1 MLRLSCLL
9 LALIGASLPLA
20 APSLSAQSRPAPPRA
35 ATASATPATLAG
47 DWIFEMEGDGQ
58 PQRVTLTVRGDSL
71 RGQVYGQS
79 FAASLTGTR
88 LTFAVGDY
96 RWRATVRGDSLV
108 GFLGVAPDSSRWFG
122 VREGRPAVP
131 RSVRLEPT
139 TWWRGISATATPAL
153 RVAAGDTVRTTTIDA
168 GGWGRGA
175 YGDGANKRAMGGN
188 PLTGPIYV
196 EGALPGDV
204 LIVTLHRV
212 RLNRGWAFSGTW
224 LMDNAIDVS
233 YGSERKGTP
242 PNAPQNNQWVLD
254 TLAGTARLA
263 QPPAALAN
271 FTVPLTPFLG
281 VIATAPG
288 AEFTPSSRESGGY
301 GGNMENRFIREGAT
315 VLLPVR
321 TRGAY
326 LYLGDGHAAQGD
338 GELTGDAMETS
349 LDVTFSVEI
358 KRWGFHDLV
367 RVDDD
372 EQIMSVGVGGSLDEA
387 MRRATSDMA
396 RWLERDYRLTSTEAA
411 LVMGFALRFD
421 IPDVVPPGFGVT
433 ARLPKSALRQITRP

>member
-9 LALIGASLPLA
+9 LALVGASLPLA

-47 DWIFEMEGDGQ
+47 EWIFEMEGDGQ
-58 PQRVTLTVRGDSL
+58 PQRVTLAMRGDSL
-71 RGQVYGQS
+71 RGQVYGQN

-122 VREGRPAVP
+122 VRDVRPSVP
-131 RSVRLEPT
+131 RAVTLEPT
-139 TWWRGISATATPAL
+139 TWWRGLSATATPAL
-153 RVAAGDTVRTTTIDA
+153 RIAAGDTVRTTTLDA

-204 LIVTLHRV
+204 LIVKLHRV

-233 YGSERKGTP
+233 YATERKGTP
-242 PNAPQNNQWVLD
+242 GNAPQNNQWLLD

-281 VIATAPG
+281 VIAAAPG
-288 AEFTPSSRESGGY
+288 AEFTPSSRESGAY

-367 RVDDD
+367 RVEDD

-387 MRRATSDMA
+387 MRRATSDLA

-433 ARLPKSALRQITRP
+433 ARLPKAALRQITRP

>member
-1 MLRLSCLL
+1 MLRPFCLL
-9 LALIGASLPLA
+9 ATIVGAGAPLA
-20 APSLSAQSRPAPPRA
+20 AQSRPAPPPTNLAR
-35 ATASATPATLAG
+35 LAG

-58 PQRVTLTVRGDSL
+58 PQRVTLTASGDTL
-71 RGQVYGQS
+71 RGKVYGQN
-79 FAASLTGTR
+79 FAAALTGTR
-88 LTFAVGDY
+88 LTFSVGNF

-108 GFLGVAPDSSRWFG
+108 GFLGIAPDSSRWTG
-122 VREGRPAVP
+122 VRDARPAVP
-131 RSVRLEPT
+131 RSLRLEPT

-153 RVAAGDTVRTTTIDA
+153 RIAAGDTVRTTTVDA
-168 GGWGRGA
+168 GGWGRG
-175 YGDGANKRAMGGN
+175 GFGERGNRLTMGGN
-188 PLTGPIYV
+188 PMTGPIYV

-204 LIVTLHRV
+204 LIVKLHRV

-224 LMDNAIDVS
+224 LMDNAIDLS
-233 YGSERKGTP
+233 YGTERKGTSP
-242 PNAPQNNQWVLD
+242 GAPQNNQWLLD

-263 QPPAALAN
+263 APPTALAN

-288 AEFTPSSRESGGY
+288 TEFTPSSRESGAY

-315 VLLPVR
+315 VMLPVR
-321 TRGAY
+321 TRGAF

-358 KRWGFHDLV
+358 KRWGFNEIV
-367 RVDDD
+367 RVEDV

-396 RWLERDYRLTSTEAA
+396 RWLEREYKLTSTEAA

-433 ARLPKSALRQITRP
+433 ARLPKSALSQLSRR

>member
-1 MLRLSCLL
+1 MHRPFCLL
-9 LALIGASLPLA
+9 IAVAIAAASVP
-20 APSLSAQSRPAPPRA
+20 
-35 ATASATPATLAG
+35 ATAQTRPVTATLTRLAG
-47 DWIFEMEGDGQ
+47 EWIFEMEGDGQ
-58 PQRVTLTVRGDSL
+58 PQRVTLTASGDSV
-71 RGQVYGQS
+71 RGQVYGRN
-79 FAASLTGTR
+79 FAATLTGSR
-88 LTFAVGDY
+88 LTFAVGDF

-108 GFLGVAPDSSRWFG
+108 GFLGTAPDSTRWFG
-122 VREGRPAVP
+122 VRDTRPAVA
-131 RSVRLEPT
+131 RSLRLEPT

-153 RVAAGDTVRTTTIDA
+153 RIAAGDTVRTTTVDA

-175 YGDGANKRAMGGN
+175 YGDRTNKLTMGGN

-204 LIVTLHRV
+204 LLVTLHRV
-212 RLNRGWAFSGTW
+212 RLNRGWAFSGTA

-233 YGSERKGTP
+233 YATERKGP
-242 PNAPQNNQWVLD
+242 PGDKPQSNQWLLD
-254 TLAGTARLA
+254 TLVGSARLDK
-263 QPPAALAN
+263 PPAALAN
-271 FTVPLTPFLG
+271 FTVPLRPFLG
-281 VIATAPG
+281 VIAAAPG
-288 AEFTPSSRESGGY
+288 MEFTPSSRESGSY

-315 VLLPVR
+315 VMLPVR

-358 KRWGFHDLV
+358 KRWGFNDIV
-367 RVDDD
+367 RVTDD

-387 MRRATSDMA
+387 LRRATSDMA
-396 RWLERDYRLTSTEAA
+396 RWLEREYKLTSTEAA
-411 LVMGFALRFD
+411 LVMGFALHFD

-433 ARLPKSALRQITRP
+433 ARLPKSALVQITR

>member
-1 MLRLSCLL
+1 
-9 LALIGASLPLA
+9 
-20 APSLSAQSRPAPPRA
+20 
-35 ATASATPATLAG
+35 
-47 DWIFEMEGDGQ
+47 MEGDGQ
-58 PQRVTLTVRGDSL
+58 PQRVTLTASGDSL
-71 RGQVYGQS
+71 RGRVYGQT

-88 LTFAVGDY
+88 LTFAVGDF

-122 VREGRPAVP
+122 VRDARP
-131 RSVRLEPT
+131 RLARNLRLDPT

-153 RVAAGDTVRTTTIDA
+153 RIAAGDTVRTTTVDA

-175 YGDGANKRAMGGN
+175 DGDRTNKLTMGGN

-204 LIVTLHRV
+204 LLVTLHRV
-212 RLNRGWAFSGTW
+212 RLNRGWAFSGTS
-224 LMDNAIDVS
+224 LMDSAIDAS
-233 YGSERKGTP
+233 YATERKGP
-242 PNAPQNNQWVLD
+242 PRDAPQSNRWVLD
-254 TLAGTARLA
+254 TLTGTARLDKPTA
-263 QPPAALAN
+263 VLTN

-281 VIATAPG
+281 VIAAAPG
-288 AEFTPSSRESGGY
+288 TEFTPSSRESGAY
-301 GGNMENRFIREGAT
+301 GGNMENGFIREGAT
-315 VLLPVR
+315 VMLPVR

-358 KRWGFHDLV
+358 KRWGFNDIV
-367 RVDDD
+367 RVADD

-396 RWLERDYRLTSTEAA
+396 RWLEREYKLTSTEAA

-433 ARLPKSALRQITRP
+433 ARLPKSALRQLERK